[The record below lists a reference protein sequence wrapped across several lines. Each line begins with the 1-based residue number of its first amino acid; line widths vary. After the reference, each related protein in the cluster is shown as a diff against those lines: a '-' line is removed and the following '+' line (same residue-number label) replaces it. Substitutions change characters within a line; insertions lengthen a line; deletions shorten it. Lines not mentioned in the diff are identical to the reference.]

1 MIEDLEPIGFFSP
14 WFLKILIG
22 RTIYSIKLT
31 KHIGIHMKTDTVIY
45 ASSA

>member
-22 RTIYSIKLT
+22 RTIYSTKLT

>member
-1 MIEDLEPIGFFSP
+1 EDLEPIGFFSP

-22 RTIYSIKLT
+22 KTIYSIKLT
-31 KHIGIHMKTDTVIY
+31 KNIRTHIIGNTVIY